1 MRTDFEKE
9 YEREINRVERE
20 TFFAKIVFGVL
31 LFASCALIISLM
43 IIWMFQAVM
52 EDTMSE
58 IEDFLGGQVFV
69 DNLKVA
75 SQISLT
81 EVS

>member
-43 IIWMFQAVM
+43 IIWM
-52 EDTMSE
+52 
-58 IEDFLGGQVFV
+58 L
-69 DNLKVA
+69 
-75 SQISLT
+75 
-81 EVS
+81 